1 MKKNIG
7 TLDKGIR
14 LAIALI
20 IVILDINDVITG
32 TLGDILL
39 IVAILLVITTF
50 VGTCPLYLPFGWNS
64 NKRTEG

>member
-7 TLDKGIR
+7 ILDKGIR

-20 IVILDINDVITG
+20 IVILDINNIVTG

-39 IVAILLVITTF
+39 IIAVLLVITTF
-50 VGTCPLYLPFGWNS
+50 IGSCPLYLPFGWNT
-64 NKRTEG
+64 NKRKEK